1 MINYEHFIIVI
12 SAPSGTGKST
22 LIKKLLEKYNNI
34 KLSVSCT
41 TRQPREGEVNG
52 VDYYFISQEDF
63 DNKIKNNEFL
73 EYAGVYEK
81 SYGTLKSEIENKNKE
96 NEVILDID
104 CVGKDL
110 VLNQIKDKTKII
122 TIFICPPSIKE
133 VKNRLINRGT
143 DSLEKIEKRMKNI
156 KEIISHYNEYD
167 YFIINDDLE
176 LAFNELCS
184 IIEYKRIQNK
194 DKNKIDNF
202 IKNLLLE

>member
-167 YFIINDDLE
+167 YFIINDNLE
-176 LAFNELCS
+176 EAFNELCS

-202 IKNLLLE
+202 VKKLLLE